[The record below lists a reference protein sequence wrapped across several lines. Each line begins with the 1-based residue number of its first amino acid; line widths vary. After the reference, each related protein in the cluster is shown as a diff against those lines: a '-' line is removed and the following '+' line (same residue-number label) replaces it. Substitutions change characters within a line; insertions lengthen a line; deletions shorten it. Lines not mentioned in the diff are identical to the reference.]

1 MLASVMSRIGPKHDT
16 RAISAGKPRKNKLL
30 YMFPTRRNTA
40 PTRDGGNMKTA
51 ADTTPTTDRATL
63 GPLIKVG
70 TAAALLDAS
79 GRKIRDMCVKGEIK
93 AVKVGSDWRIN
104 TAAFLEQ
111 FGI

>member
-1 MLASVMSRIGPKHDT
+1 
-16 RAISAGKPRKNKLL
+16 
-30 YMFPTRRNTA
+30 
-40 PTRDGGNMKTA
+40 MKTA